1 MRLNTSKSRP
11 LAGILATTTVA
22 TLVLAGCGGN
32 DSSSSG
38 SPTAKNPYGLIQAGV
53 LNAVTDTSQP
63 PFASA
68 DADGK
73 PQGFIIDVANEIAK
87 RLGLRVTYKSSSVS
101 SALSGL
107 TSGQYDLAA
116 SGLGVTAERQKTV
129 AFTKPLYWSTTAVL
143 TTTASNA
150 NAAGDFS
157 GKKVGVVTGA
167 VQETFIKTKMPGA
180 IATKFQ
186 SSSTGITQL
195 LNSNIDAFVLGGP
208 DAQEYLKQYAKLRV
222 AVSAPVDHPTA
233 MALPKKDTALQ
244 AAMDQQIG
252 AIVRDGTFATMYR
265 KYFVT
270 APAPELI
277 DSWPALKA
285 QFPAAG

>member
-1 MRLNTSKSRP
+1 MRLTTSRSRS
-11 LAGILATTTVA
+11 LAGILAATVA
-22 TLVLAGCGGN
+22 ALVLAGCG
-32 DSSSSG
+32 SG
-38 SPTAKNPYGLIQAGV
+38 SAPADNPYGLIEAGV

-68 DADGK
+68 AADGK
-73 PQGFIIDVANEIAK
+73 PQGFIIDLADEIGK

-101 SALSGL
+101 SALAGL

-116 SGLGVTAERQKTV
+116 SGLGVTAERQKSV
-129 AFTKPLYWSTTAVL
+129 VFTKPLFWSTTAVL

-150 NAAGDFS
+150 KTAGEFA

-195 LNSNIDAFVLGGP
+195 LNGNIDAFVLGGP

-222 AVSAPVDHPTA
+222 AFAAPVDHPTA

-244 AAMDQQIG
+244 AAMDQQIS
-252 AIVRDGTFATMYR
+252 AMVQDGTFATIYK

-277 DSWPALKA
+277 DSWPALKT